1 MGTTK
6 KTFRDHLGPEDLLQE
21 ACLRWCDR
29 KLPGIPVI
37 HVPNEGKRSD
47 FEQFKFKV
55 LGGNP
60 GVSDLFLPHSSGT
73 QKGIW
78 IELKFGRNKLTPAQ
92 LEFLIKMYY
101 QGYAVAVVWDKVE
114 DFELLMDSY
123 DRDPAFFLGGI
134 VVAKGDLT
142 VYKFEAAEKQLV
154 KKVSEKT
161 MVRKATNDFE
171 KKAKARF
178 GTPIKGVK
186 LPNAGKLFKSPL
198 NK

>member
-1 MGTTK
+1 MGSTK

-47 FEQFKFKV
+47 FEQFKFKT
-55 LGGNP
+55 LGGNS
-60 GVSDLFLPHSSGT
+60 GVSDLFLPHTSGN

-78 IELKFGRNKLTPAQ
+78 IELKHGRNKLSPAQ

-114 DFELLMDSY
+114 DFELLMNSY
-123 DRDPAFFLGGI
+123 DRDPYFFMEGI

-142 VYKFEAAEKQLV
+142 AYKFEAAREKLV
-154 KKVSEKT
+154 KAESKPSKRKV
-161 MVRKATNDFE
+161 KADFE
-171 KKAKARF
+171 KKAKAKF
-178 GTPIKGVK
+178 GTPIKSST